1 MPVTTA
7 TAERSFSTL
16 RRLKTYLRS
25 TMSQPR
31 LNHIVLL
38 HSHKERTDA
47 LDLIHIAKTF
57 VSVNNRRQENFMMC
71 LYMTKRYSVQSDF
84 VCTLYAHF

>member
-1 MPVTTA
+1 MGSA
-7 TAERSFSTL
+7 GILNSGAKG
-16 RRLKTYLRS
+16 LKTYLRS

-47 LDLIHIAKTF
+47 LDLVDIAKTF
-57 VSVNNRRQENFMMC
+57 VNVNNRRQELFG
-71 LYMTKRYSVQSDF
+71 KF
-84 VCTLYAHF
+84 

>member
-1 MPVTTA
+1 MECVEQRNKTFLTVPVTTA
-7 TAERSFSTL
+7 TAEGSFSTL
-16 RRLKTYLRS
+16 RRLKAYLHS

-47 LDLIHIAKTF
+47 LDLIHIAKIF
-57 VSVNNRRQENFMMC
+57 VSMNNRRQEFFW
-71 LYMTKRYSVQSDF
+71 RI
-84 VCTLYAHF
+84 